1 MKIGFCMFLW
11 TTSVA
16 GKHLALMKDIKAT
29 GYDGVV
35 DWVEHLGDQNHLHVT
50 VGAKKLVTLTDPDTL
65 LEKGD
70 RVTIRY
76 RSPLYFGSDGQ
87 RLM

>member
-1 MKIGFCMFLW
+1 M
-11 TTSVA
+11 
-16 GKHLALMKDIKAT
+16 
-29 GYDGVV
+29 

-50 VGAKKLVTLTDPDTL
+50 VGAKKLVTLTDPDTPL
-65 LEKGD
+65 GKGD

-87 RLM
+87 RLI